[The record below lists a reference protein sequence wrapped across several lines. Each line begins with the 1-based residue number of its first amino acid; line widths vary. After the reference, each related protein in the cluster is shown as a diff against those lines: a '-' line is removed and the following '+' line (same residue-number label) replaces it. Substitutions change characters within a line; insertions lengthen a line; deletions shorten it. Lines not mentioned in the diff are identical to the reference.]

1 MNEVTDPG
9 LLDATTEVVATA
21 PAPSHMTPFF
31 WGFIVILWI
40 TAAVTL
46 FGNILVLLA
55 FASDRKLGKINFNL
69 YIVNLAITD
78 ICVSAIGMPLY
89 ALDLYRG
96 SWPFDQV
103 TCALW
108 ILLDWGMTFLS
119 IFTLVAI
126 SVDRYWAACWPNSY
140 RKLNVTKF
148 RTLVTIAVA
157 WLCVILIWVPP
168 WLQDRLTYSEP
179 GTCVWSAENNREYV
193 LFVAIAGYHGPS
205 FVMIFCYVKVYRV
218 MQRSGTIFVRKIAP
232 AVGSSKPGSSVVS
245 QPSIQPSAGTST
257 IHTDDLSRGDQ
268 STLTTTDGTSKGPA
282 YISRE
287 VAQQKKQSQMTKERR
302 MFVSLSYILIA
313 YLVTWSPFH
322 ITFDVAYFK
331 PDSVPFEWYSVAYS
345 LAYANSMLNPILYAT
360 SSHDFRTAFKRILT
374 CKILKK

>member
-1 MNEVTDPG
+1 MWV
-9 LLDATTEVVATA
+9 
-21 PAPSHMTPFF
+21 
-31 WGFIVILWI
+31 
-40 TAAVTL
+40 TAAATL
-46 FGNILVLLA
+46 LGNILVLLA

-89 ALDLYRG
+89 TLGLYRG

-103 TCALW
+103 TCAFW

-168 WLQDRLTYSEP
+168 WLKDRLTYSEP
-179 GTCVWSAENNREYV
+179 GTCKWSTNNNREYV

-205 FVMIFCYVKVYRV
+205 CIMIFCYVKVYRV
-218 MQRSGTIFVRKIAP
+218 MQRSGTKFVSKIAP
-232 AVGSSKPGSSVVS
+232 AFGSSQPGGSLKPAGSS
-245 QPSIQPSAGTST
+245 
-257 IHTDDLSRGDQ
+257 
-268 STLTTTDGTSKGPA
+268 
-282 YISRE
+282 
-287 VAQQKKQSQMTKERR
+287 KKQSQLTKERR
-302 MFVSLSYILIA
+302 LFVSLSYILIA

-322 ITFDVAYFK
+322 ITFDIDYFK
-331 PDSVPFEWYSVAYS
+331 PSAVPFEWYCIAYLTS
-345 LAYANSMLNPILYAT
+345 YGNSMLNPILYAA

-374 CKILKK
+374 CKIFKN

>member
-1 MNEVTDPG
+1 
-9 LLDATTEVVATA
+9 
-21 PAPSHMTPFF
+21 MTPFF
-31 WGFIVILWI
+31 WGFIVIMWI
-40 TAAVTL
+40 TAAATL

-78 ICVSAIGMPLY
+78 ICVSAIGMPLF

-103 TCALW
+103 TCAFW
-108 ILLDWGMTFLS
+108 ILMDWGMTFLS

-148 RTLVTIAVA
+148 RTLVTIAIA

-168 WLQDRLTYSEP
+168 WLKDRLTYSEP
-179 GTCVWSAENNREYV
+179 GTCVWSTDNNREYV

-205 FVMIFCYVKVYRV
+205 FIMIFCYVKVYRV
-218 MQRSGTIFVRKIAP
+218 MQRSSTKFVSKIAP
-232 AVGSSKPGSSVVS
+232 AVGSSQPGGSSKPAGSSVAK

-257 IHTDDLSRGDQ
+257 IHTDDLSKADQ
-268 STLTTTDGTSKGPA
+268 STLTTSDGTSKKPA
-282 YISRE
+282 PTTQN

-302 MFVSLSYILIA
+302 LFVSLSYILIA

-322 ITFDVAYFK
+322 ITFDIDYFK
-331 PDSVPFEWYSVAYS
+331 PNVVPFEWYCVAYLTS
-345 LAYANSMLNPILYAT
+345 YGNSMLNPILYAA

-374 CKILKK
+374 CKIFKN

>member
-1 MNEVTDPG
+1 
-9 LLDATTEVVATA
+9 
-21 PAPSHMTPFF
+21 
-31 WGFIVILWI
+31 
-40 TAAVTL
+40 TL

-78 ICVSAIGMPLY
+78 VCVSAIAMPFF

-96 SWPFDQV
+96 GWPFDQV

-108 ILLDWGMTFLS
+108 IFIDWGMTFMS

-148 RTLVTIAVA
+148 RTLLNFVYMCTR
-157 WLCVILIWVPP
+157 LCVILIWVPP
-168 WLQDRLTYSEP
+168 WLKDRLTYSEP
-179 GTCVWSAENNREYV
+179 GTCVWSTDNNREYV

-205 FVMIFCYVKVYRV
+205 FIMIFCYVKVYRV
-218 MQRSGTIFVRKIAP
+218 TQKSGTKFVSKITPVAGPSQP
-232 AVGSSKPGSSVVS
+232 AGSSVAS
-245 QPSIQPSAGTST
+245 QPSTQHSAGTSIT
-257 IHTDDLSRGDQ
+257 HTDAL
-268 STLTTTDGTSKGPA
+268 
-282 YISRE
+282 
-287 VAQQKKQSQMTKERR
+287 
-302 MFVSLSYILIA
+302 LSYILIA

-322 ITFDVAYFK
+322 IAFDMEYFNPK
-331 PDSVPFEWYSVAYS
+331 LIPFEWYCATYL
-345 LAYANSMLNPILYAT
+345 LAYCNSMLNPMLYAT

-374 CKILKK
+374 C